1 MSKKSRIS
9 ARVDEDVKE
18 EAERILDRMGLST
31 SAAVSMFMSQIVQE
45 QGIPFRP
52 GLAPNTDTRQAMDR
66 ARSGDVQ
73 VAESEDEFFDD
84 LGMS

>member
-45 QGIPFRP
+45 QGIPFQP
-52 GLAPNTDTRQAMDR
+52 GLAPNTHTRQAMER
-66 ARSGDVQ
+66 ARSGEVQ
-73 VAESEDEFFDD
+73 VTESEDEFFDD
-84 LGMS
+84 IGMS